1 MSQLNQEH
9 FVCIDCETTGLDPLQ
24 DKIIEVAV
32 AHFTLD
38 QIIGT
43 CEYLVDPQCIIPETS
58 IAIHHITQ
66 EMVTGKPLISEVIP
80 EILELIGK
88 RIIVGHGVGF
98 DIEVI
103 ALAAEKANIPCTIRH
118 NLTLDTL
125 RMARHYG
132 DSPTNSLEQLRRH
145 FNIEQEGAHRAMND
159 VVVNMG
165 VFKYL
170 AKRFR
175 TTQQLFDTLAKPI
188 MMKTM
193 PLGPHKGRLLKEVP
207 LPYLLWAA
215 NKDFDQDLLF
225 SLRSEIKRRKKGNL
239 FTQSTNPFSDL

>member
-1 MSQLNQEH
+1 MGQINKEH
-9 FVCIDCETTGLDPLQ
+9 FVCIDCETTGLDSKQ

-32 AHFTLD
+32 VHFTLE
-38 QIIGT
+38 QNIGS

-58 IAIHHITQ
+58 IAIHKITQ
-66 EMVTGKPLISEVIP
+66 EMVTGKPLISTVLP

-88 RIIVGHGVGF
+88 KTIVGHGVGF
-98 DIEVI
+98 DIEVL
-103 ALAAEKANIPCTIRH
+103 ALAAEKAMIPCTLRQ
-118 NLTLDTL
+118 NLYLDTL

-145 FNIEQEGAHRAMND
+145 FNITEEGAHRAMND
-159 VVVNMG
+159 VIVNME

-175 TTQQLFDTLAKPI
+175 TTEQLFDTLSRPI
-188 MMKTM
+188 YMKTM

-207 LPYLLWAA
+207 LPYLQWAA
-215 NKDFDQDLLF
+215 HKDFDQDLLF
-225 SLRSEIKRRKKGNL
+225 SIRTEIKRRKKGNL
-239 FTQSTNPFSDL
+239 FSQSANPFNDL